1 MLRAMQVRSL
11 VSLLLAGILAA
22 CSSYGGG
29 ASSEATIVSPSNFR
43 AGSGVIS
50 SVAVLPNANKNPAA
64 TGGDKRPD
72 RNLYRVA
79 LQMDNGGF
87 QTVDVDSSGFMAGQA
102 VELTNDGRIV
112 LVTGTTLNNALR
124 GR

>member
-1 MLRAMQVRSL
+1 M
-11 VSLLLAGILAA
+11 
-22 CSSYGGG
+22 
-29 ASSEATIVSPSNFR
+29 
-43 AGSGVIS
+43 
-50 SVAVLPNANKNPAA
+50 AVLPNANKNAA
-64 TGGDKRPD
+64 AGGDKKPD

-87 QTVDVDSSGFMAGQA
+87 QTVDVDSAGFMAGQA

-112 LVTGTTLNNALR
+112 LVSGTTLNQLR

>member
-1 MLRAMQVRSL
+1 MLGAMQVRSL
-11 VSLLLAGILAA
+11 FAALLAFAVAA
-22 CSSYGGG
+22 CSSFGGG
-29 ASSEATIVSPSNFR
+29 ASPEATIVGPGNFR
-43 AGSGVIS
+43 AGSGVIT

-64 TGGDKRPD
+64 AGGDKKPD

-87 QTVDVDSSGFMAGQA
+87 QTVDVDNASFMAGQA

-112 LVTGTTLNNALR
+112 LVSGTTLNQLR

>member
-1 MLRAMQVRSL
+1 M
-11 VSLLLAGILAA
+11 LAA
-22 CSSYGGG
+22 CTSYQEG
-29 ASSEATIVSPSNFR
+29 ASREGTIVSPSNFR

-50 SVAVLPNANKNPAA
+50 SVAVLPNANPDAAA

-72 RNLYRVA
+72 RNLYRIT
-79 LQMDNGGF
+79 LRMDNGGF
-87 QTVDVDSSGFMAGQA
+87 QQVDVDNASFMAGQA

-112 LVTGTTLNNALR
+112 LVSGTTLNQAL

>member
-1 MLRAMQVRSL
+1 MLGAMQVRSFFAA
-11 VSLLLAGILAA
+11 LLAFAVAA

-29 ASSEATIVSPSNFR
+29 ASPEATIVGPSNFR

-64 TGGDKRPD
+64 AGGDKRPD

-87 QTVDVDSSGFMAGQA
+87 QTVDVDNASFMAGQA

-112 LVTGTTLNNALR
+112 LVSGTTLNQLR